1 MIILAVSLW
10 TLIIIEKDS
19 PSTKKSSSRLDTNWL
34 IKENSA
40 GTFHAKQCS
49 IRILS
54 HTDGVGDGSSPCR
67 VSLFRR
73 TSGRRRGRHIR
84 RLLHRAH
91 FHIVEKCG
99 DTTRMTYPT
108 RWVTD
113 GADAV
118 VKASVRDILETT
130 AYNHDSPGE
139 DRDNLAR
146 QTRFFWDIPLW
157 DWLRPHRNLMSSYG
171 TGFVMYL
178 APCGSLF
185 WHYLNFH

>member
-1 MIILAVSLW
+1 MFILAVSLS
-10 TLIIIEKDS
+10 TLIIVEKDS
-19 PSTKKSSSRLDTNWL
+19 TSTKKSSSRLDTNWL

-40 GTFHAKQCS
+40 GTFHGKQCS

-73 TSGRRRGRHIR
+73 ASGRRRGRHIR
-84 RLLHRAH
+84 RLLYRAH

-118 VKASVRDILETT
+118 VKASVRDKLETT
-130 AYNHDSPGE
+130 AYNHDSLGE
-139 DRDNLAR
+139 DRNNLAR
-146 QTRFFWDIPLW
+146 QTRFCKTFLF
-157 DWLRPHRNLMSSYG
+157 G
-171 TGFVMYL
+171 TDLDLTGT
-178 APCGSLF
+178 
-185 WHYLNFH
+185 

>member
-1 MIILAVSLW
+1 MIIRAVSLS
-10 TLIIIEKDS
+10 TLIIVEKDS
-19 PSTKKSSSRLDTNWL
+19 TSTKKLSSRMDTNWL

-67 VSLFRR
+67 LSLFRR
-73 TSGRRRGRHIR
+73 ASGRRRGRHIR
-84 RLLHRAH
+84 RLLYRAH

-118 VKASVRDILETT
+118 VKASVRDKLETT

-139 DRDNLAR
+139 DRNNLAR
-146 QTRFFWDIPLW
+146 QTRFFKTFLFGTDLDLTGTWGRAMGRVSWCILNHAEVYFDII
-157 DWLRPHRNLMSSYG
+157 
-171 TGFVMYL
+171 
-178 APCGSLF
+178 
-185 WHYLNFH
+185 